1 MQLHVR
7 YRGEHVDRGRM
18 GAVELGTAIL
28 GVGEV
33 VGEVAR
39 IAYGEDT
46 VIRTEVSAD
55 FANASFGIEFFVTA
69 HEFGLFE
76 DSGSLKNL
84 LNIIFG
90 SGGVVGAAV
99 GLTKLFRM
107 LGGKSPRQIEK
118 AKDGNV
124 TIIHGDQRNITVV
137 TPEVF
142 EAFRNNRVAD
152 GVKGIVAP
160 LSEGGAEAVEFS
172 ESGTVHERIEKVEKQ
187 LFTRPALPD
196 EIVSEHESETVLEV
210 VSLSF
215 REGNKWRFAEGA
227 DVSYWAA
234 ITDEEFLA
242 RVNAGEELFGKGHL
256 LRVRLRTIITR
267 SGSQVEASRVI
278 TSVLR
283 HMPPSIPD
291 HQSDLPLPDE
301 DPRAS

>member
-7 YRGEHVDRGRM
+7 YKGEQVDRGRM

-28 GVGEV
+28 GFGEV

-69 HEFGLFE
+69 HELGLFE
-76 DSGSLKNL
+76 DSGSLKDL
-84 LNIIFG
+84 LKIIFG
-90 SGGVVGAAV
+90 TGGGIVGGLV

-107 LGGKSPRQIEK
+107 IGGRSPKQIEK
-118 AKDGNV
+118 TKDGNV
-124 TIIHGDQRNITVV
+124 TIIQGDQQNITV

-142 EAFRNNRVAD
+142 QAFRNNRVAD
-152 GVKGIVAP
+152 GLKGVVAP
-160 LSEGGAEAVEFS
+160 LSDDGAESVEFI
-172 ESGTVHERIEKVEKQ
+172 EDGTVHERIEKDEKP
-187 LFTRPALPD
+187 LFTRPTLPD

-215 REGNKWRFAEGA
+215 REGNKWRFAEGT

-234 ITDEEFLA
+234 IIDEDFLG
-242 RVNAGEELFGKGHL
+242 RVNAGQELFGKGHL
-256 LRVRLRTIITR
+256 LHVRLRTTITR
-267 SGSQVEASRVI
+267 SGSQVDASRVI
-278 TSVLR
+278 TSVIR
-283 HMPPSIPD
+283 HIPPSLPD
-291 HQSDLPLPDE
+291 HQPDLPLPGD
-301 DPRAS
+301 DPAAS